1 MAEGKYVNGKSYG
14 GDNWRSSLVFDN
26 LLMFNQTWGKHN
38 VSATAGTSW
47 EASSNYNKVVTVQGF
62 GTDATNGL
70 PIIMQANII

>member
-38 VSATAGTSW
+38 VSANRRNLLGS
-47 EASSNYNKVVTVQGF
+47 VQQ
-62 GTDATNGL
+62 L
-70 PIIMQANII
+70 